1 MKRNTRSQSNN
12 KLPVFIGL
20 GAIALV
26 LIFTNPS
33 KDKYLQYASGSSPKS
48 CTSQS
53 SQSGQSDPVK
63 QDLEKAVLDM
73 CKEVQAWGTGT
84 IGDITTR
91 QNLLFF
97 SIYSTNLGGYKSSTI
112 GILGTFI
119 RLGR

>member
-1 MKRNTRSQSNN
+1 MNENTKSEGNN

-20 GAIALV
+20 GVSALV

-33 KDKYLQYASGSSPKS
+33 KDKFLQYASGSSPKS
-48 CTSQS
+48 CISK
-53 SQSGQSDPVK
+53 SGQSDPVK
-63 QDLEKAVLDM
+63 QDLEKAVLDI
-73 CKEVQAWGTGT
+73 CKELQAWGTGT

-91 QNLLFF
+91 QNFLFF
-97 SIYSTNLGGYKSSTI
+97 SIYSTNLGDYKSSAI

>member
-1 MKRNTRSQSNN
+1 MNENTKSEGNN

-20 GAIALV
+20 GVSALV

-33 KDKYLQYASGSSPKS
+33 KDKFLQYASGSSPKS
-48 CTSQS
+48 CISK
-53 SQSGQSDPVK
+53 SGQSDPVK
-63 QDLEKAVLDM
+63 QDLEKAVLDI
-73 CKEVQAWGTGT
+73 CKELQAWGTGT

-91 QNLLFF
+91 QNFLFF
-97 SIYSTNLGGYKSSTI
+97 SIYSTNLGDYKSSTI